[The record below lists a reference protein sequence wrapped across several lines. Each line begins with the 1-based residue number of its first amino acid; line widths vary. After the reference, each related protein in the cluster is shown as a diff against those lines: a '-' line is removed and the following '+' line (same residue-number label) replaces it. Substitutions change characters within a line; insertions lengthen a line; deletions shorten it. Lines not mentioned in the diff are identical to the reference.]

1 MGARPL
7 FVLKD
12 ACRPLYPIGFVI
24 STQCASHRESI
35 QNRENERAGTPGSL
49 RRDWLRI
56 LPSNEHGHHD
66 GNKRSHHGRKNRLPP
81 VQPRQ
86 CGESHLQSA
95 TIEKRIGGRQFFA
108 FAKADLYS
116 RGTSASAGCCGPPA
130 GSIPQPKLQTPA
142 AEPGAGTACFP
153 FLIPSHKN
161 AWFISRTKLG
171 IMLGVSAFKNIC
183 WQLMKVVFR

>member
-35 QNRENERAGTPGSL
+35 QNREDGRPRTPGSL
-49 RRDWLRI
+49 RGDWLRI

-66 GNKRSHHGRKNRLPP
+66 GNKRSHHGRENRLPP

-86 CGESHLQSA
+86 HRESHLQPA

-116 RGTSASAGCCGPPA
+116 RGTSASAGCCGA
-130 GSIPQPKLQTPA
+130 ACWLDSA
-142 AEPGAGTACFP
+142 AEASDADCGAWGWYCVFSISDSFP
-153 FLIPSHKN
+153 
-161 AWFISRTKLG
+161 
-171 IMLGVSAFKNIC
+171 
-183 WQLMKVVFR
+183 